1 MKRICLALLL
11 ALSSAPATVT
21 AALYKCVGHDGHV
34 TYADTPC
41 GQAARSAAL
50 DTDPP
55 LRTAG
60 ADDGLRPGER
70 ELLARAYK
78 RDDQDRTRRE
88 RVARNSAAELRLNQ
102 LRRRKDAIAG
112 EMGSAIGGA
121 AQKKALAEERRSI
134 EREMAS
140 LRPRR

>member
-11 ALSSAPATVT
+11 ALSSPPAQT
-21 AALYKCVGHDGHV
+21 ALYKCVAADGHV

-41 GQAARSAAL
+41 SQVASAVAL
-50 DTDPP
+50 EPDPLP
-55 LRTAG
+55 RAP
-60 ADDGLRPGER
+60 AVDDGLRPGER
-70 ELLARAYK
+70 EMLMRAYK
-78 RDDQDRTRRE
+78 RDDQDRTQRE

>member
-1 MKRICLALLL
+1 MRRMSLALLL
-11 ALSSAPATVT
+11 ALSSTPAAVA
-21 AALYKCVGHDGHV
+21 AALYRCVGHDGHV

-41 GQAARSAAL
+41 GQAAHAAVVE
-50 DTDPP
+50 TDRPP
-55 LRTAG
+55 RA
-60 ADDGLRPGER
+60 ADVDSGLRPGER

-78 RDDQDRTRRE
+78 RDDQDRARRE

-121 AQKKALAEERRSI
+121 TQKKALAEERRSI

>member
-1 MKRICLALLL
+1 MKRTSFALLL
-11 ALSSAPATVT
+11 TLSTANTPVA
-21 AALYKCVGHDGHV
+21 AALYLCVGHDGHV

-41 GQAARSAAL
+41 GQVARATL
-50 DTDPP
+50 LETDPP
-55 LRTAG
+55 TPAAG
-60 ADDGLRPGER
+60 SDDGLRPGER

-78 RDDQDRTRRE
+78 RDDQDRARRE

-134 EREMAS
+134 EREMAT

>member
-1 MKRICLALLL
+1 MRRTSIALLL
-11 ALSSAPATVT
+11 ALGSAPATVT
-21 AALYKCVGHDGHV
+21 AALYKCVGHDGHI

-41 GQAARSAAL
+41 GQAAHTAAL
-50 DTDPP
+50 ETDPP
-55 LRTAG
+55 SRA
-60 ADDGLRPGER
+60 ADEDSGLRPGER

-78 RDDQDRTRRE
+78 RDDQDRARRE

-102 LRRRKDAIAG
+102 LRRRKDTIAG

-121 AQKKALAEERRSI
+121 AQKKTLAEERRSI